1 MVNNCRETFPW
12 AGRFSCLKQRIRAA
26 ARELDDKE
34 EEFWMAGLLP
44 PRLLL
49 LLYGQ
54 NITTTSFPLPLYLI
68 CKLQYKVLLLLP
80 SRAEMVVYHIL
91 KCLARLRISQ
101 NHPSPFFFWKSYI
114 QWHGERKKDYFRHEY
129 DMLLLWC
136 CYLKSRMGH
145 FRPTFWAG
153 KKNQTFLSFIV
164 CIQSWFFCLLRTT
177 SSSLGYSGLAYRVP
191 QILLFSF
198 KVSPS
203 FRQKG
208 WMQSSISV

>member
-49 LLYGQ
+49 LYGQ

-68 CKLQYKVLLLLP
+68 CKLQYKVLFLLP

-101 NHPSPFFFWKSYI
+101 SIHPPSFSENHIFSDMEK
-114 QWHGERKKDYFRHEY
+114 EKKITFDTSMICFCY
-129 DMLLLWC
+129 DVAIWRAGWVTSDPLFEQEKKPDIFIFHCVYSVLILLLAEDDII
-136 CYLKSRMGH
+136 
-145 FRPTFWAG
+145 F
-153 KKNQTFLSFIV
+153 
-164 CIQSWFFCLLRTT
+164 
-177 SSSLGYSGLAYRVP
+177 SGLFWP
-191 QILLFSF
+191 GL
-198 KVSPS
+198 
-203 FRQKG
+203 
-208 WMQSSISV
+208 